1 MGVRGSIQIYLF
13 VIYVCFILIM
23 VCYSA
28 PECSNSSAK
37 VYRFVGLSSDGSRRE
52 VWLQN
57 CRRDKRSPASTFRL
71 CEISYFTV
79 KKMKMIKLN
88 IYLFIYSVLNCFCQT

>member
-1 MGVRGSIQIYLF
+1 M
-13 VIYVCFILIM
+13 CFILIM

-37 VYRFVGLSSDGSRRE
+37 GYRLLGV

-71 CEISYFTV
+71 CEISYFAA
-79 KKMKMIKLN
+79 KKMKMINLK
-88 IYLFIYSVLNCFCQT
+88 IYLFISHLIVSVKLNCFTKKKHKINRRLH